1 MLKAVIFDL
10 DGTLL
15 DSLFDV
21 GSAMNKVLL
30 SRGYPARELDEYR
43 FFMGQGA
50 YILAERALPDGAEDA
65 EIRSAAEEY
74 NAVYTAR
81 TVDNTRPYDGVPGA
95 LRDIDALGIPICVLS
110 NKADSQVGP
119 MVRGYFPDVRFAMIR
134 GQRGLIPTKPDPGCA
149 LEFARLAAAAPG
161 ETAFVGDTGIDMKTS
176 VNAGMYGVGVLWG
189 LRDAAELRRYG
200 AKRLISSPDELAG
213 IFAEELEFGAARG

>member
-21 GSAMNKVLL
+21 GSAMNRVLA
-30 SRGYPARELDEYR
+30 SRGYPLRELDEYR

-50 YILAERALPDGAEDA
+50 YILAERALPDGAEDD

-74 NAVYTAR
+74 NAEYTSR
-81 TVDNTRPYDGVPGA
+81 PVDNTRPYDGVPEA
-95 LRDIDALGIPICVLS
+95 LRAIDALGIPICVLS
-110 NKADSQVGP
+110 NKADDQVGP

-134 GQRGLIPTKPDPGCA
+134 GQRGLVPTKPDPACA
-149 LEFARLAAAAPG
+149 LEFARIAGVAPVD
-161 ETAFVGDTGIDMKTS
+161 TAFVGDTGVDMKTS

-189 LRDAAELRRYG
+189 LRDAAELLQYG
-200 AKRLISSPDELAG
+200 ARRLISSPGELPG
-213 IFAEELEFGAARG
+213 IFA